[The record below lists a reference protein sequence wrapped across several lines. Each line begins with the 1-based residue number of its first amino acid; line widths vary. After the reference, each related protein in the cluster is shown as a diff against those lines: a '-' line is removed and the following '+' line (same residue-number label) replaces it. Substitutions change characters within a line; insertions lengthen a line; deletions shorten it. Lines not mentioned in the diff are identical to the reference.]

1 MIRNIHKLKY
11 KYSNGRENSCIVV
24 YNPYGLSIDKL
35 SHHEV
40 YFTR

>member
-1 MIRNIHKLKY
+1 MIGDIQRLKH
-11 KYSNGRENSCIVV
+11 KYSTARENSCIVV
-24 YNPYGLSIDKL
+24 YNPHGLSIDKL